1 MFRRLFKSGG
11 VFSIEVRALRVSSRT
26 LLDARDVALS
36 ATSSARYNS
45 YSWLLLRK
53 YSVPAPSALW
63 ITSLMLFKE
72 QQLSVIEQIRNCNRS
87 LAIVGAW
94 HSPPCYTYQCAHI
107 QADVDRYLQSVYWSG
122 CARSIFGS
130 PPPLRRQISRS
141 TGTEGFLLDR
151 DYLISES
158 FNFANPPKNIAKNE
172 NSKNINIIK
181 PNKNR
186 ATTNIKNFASKL
198 L

>member
-107 QADVDRYLQSVYWSG
+107 QADVDGSTKRLLERLRAIDFWFS
-122 CARSIFGS
+122 S
-130 PPPLRRQISRS
+130 PPPSANYQVDRHRRFSPRPR
-141 TGTEGFLLDR
+141 LLDLR
-151 DYLISES
+151 IFQLCEP
-158 FNFANPPKNIAKNE
+158 PPKNIAKNE

>member
-1 MFRRLFKSGG
+1 MRYVPTPLQVWRCFLNRGPRLESLITNAVGT
-11 VFSIEVRALRVSSRT
+11 ISSHGS
-26 LLDARDVALS
+26 DARDVALS

-53 YSVPAPSALW
+53 YSVPTPSALW

-122 CARSIFGS
+122 CARSIFGF
-130 PPPLRRQISRS
+130 PPPLRR
-141 TGTEGFLLDR
+141 
-151 DYLISES
+151 
-158 FNFANPPKNIAKNE
+158 AN
-172 NSKNINIIK
+172 
-181 PNKNR
+181 
-186 ATTNIKNFASKL
+186 
-198 L
+198 